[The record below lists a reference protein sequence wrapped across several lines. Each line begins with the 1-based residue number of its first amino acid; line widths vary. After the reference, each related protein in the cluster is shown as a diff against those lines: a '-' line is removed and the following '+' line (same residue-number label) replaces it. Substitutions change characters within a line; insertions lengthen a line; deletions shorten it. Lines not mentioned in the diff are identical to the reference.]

1 MARTGGDNDAYGV
14 PEGPVA
20 ALVRPMSSDDS
31 DDPARPGSEAGPA
44 SEARPGSRARPA
56 SRAKPEGRGWPP
68 GRRQWYLA
76 AAITA
81 GVALLAGSGAALL
94 TISRAPATRPLAD
107 DCGVVTCGA
116 NLPRSVTGRA
126 VRSTAQAARASTAAR
141 RPTQVAVTH
150 AHSRSPRP
158 APTPRPPNPTAPSPL
173 PTASP
178 PRQPARPPRVTVS
191 YTLDSNGQSHWGFHA
206 HLTIVNNGRRPIA
219 GWTLQVTLPG
229 DQVNWVGYPGA
240 WGPFAAWQFSGGTL
254 TLHAVS
260 GGETLPPGGT
270 EILPLLAGGDS
281 TAPSGCSF
289 NGNGC

>member
-14 PEGPVA
+14 HEGLVA
-20 ALVRPMSSDDS
+20 ALVRPMSGDNS
-31 DDPARPGSEAGPA
+31 DDPARPGSQARPESDAAPE
-44 SEARPGSRARPA
+44 SEAR
-56 SRAKPEGRGWPP
+56 PEGRGWPP
-68 GRRQWYLA
+68 GRPQWYLA

-81 GVALLAGSGAALL
+81 GVAVLAGSGAVLL

-107 DCGVVTCGA
+107 DCGLVTCGA
-116 NLPRSVTGRA
+116 NLPRSVTGQA
-126 VRSTAQAARASTAAR
+126 VRSTAQAARPSTAAH

-150 AHSRSPRP
+150 AHSRGPRA
-158 APTPRPPNPTAPSPL
+158 APTPQPPNPTAPPPL
-173 PTASP
+173 PTPSP
-178 PRQPARPPRVTVS
+178 LRQPPGPPRVTVS
-191 YTLDSNGQSHWGFHA
+191 YTLDDGGQWHWGFHA
-206 HLTIVNNGRRPIA
+206 HLTIVNNGRRAIG
-219 GWTLQVTLPG
+219 GWTLQLTLPG

-270 EILPLLAGGDS
+270 MIVPLFAGGDG

-289 NGNGC
+289 DGNGC